1 MQEATSQDR
10 AASRADERSVLLWG
24 GLTLFLVGWAAVSVT
39 NAGETLFLK
48 RVGVDLLPLVF
59 LVNSG
64 LLAMTTYLVG
74 RRAAATEH
82 GHALT
87 LTLAVTAVLLL
98 LLWIG
103 AVLKLPG
110 VLGVLVVAAKQI
122 QAVALLVFWIAM
134 GGWVDSRQAKRLVP
148 PMLAGG
154 TLGAVLGSFT
164 SGPLGSAVGISSLIL
179 VAAVALSGAAAAT
192 LVLRAKTLVRLGG
205 AQPRRQRRDED
216 RLTLRRL
223 WKDSGLFRML
233 AVAGVLSG
241 MLAPVLYFL
250 FSVAADAATAGRN
263 GEQELLH
270 LYGNFRGFMNIAILA
285 LQLGGTSWLF
295 RHIGVPRAA
304 ILAPVI
310 SAAGFIA
317 FASVGGIAV
326 AITVMAAA
334 TLQDKALAEPAE
346 RTLATLFPEN
356 ARATVTALLDGPLKR
371 CSGAAGNLVVL
382 STITLG
388 AQTWLPVLA
397 APLALVWLGVAAAL
411 ARVYP
416 SLLLEA
422 AGQTRFGRGQAPDA
436 EQLDPRTTRQLAAS
450 LLDPDP
456 RQCRAT
462 CELLLE
468 APTEAAVGAI
478 AGALR
483 KAPGSNFSALLET
496 LDRLSTSRTDITERR
511 TRLSLQ
517 NAARAARKAAR
528 ERDDLIGFERARI
541 CMISG
546 MLGTGPDGDEQ
557 AALEALCGAPGSD
570 PALRLAGSFLRGE
583 DGVEAVLSAAAS
595 GDDADSRTIALHGL
609 RTLLLRADGAERPE
623 TVEQRLMAVAALL
636 ADTRT
641 RRQAGETLARIASR
655 HRGRLDR
662 TTEMFLA
669 YRQDPDPAVR
679 AALLRFIGAT
689 GNTAEAR
696 WAVGRLASADTPEVE
711 AATQCLR
718 ELGPDAIEVILESFH
733 CDGRRTRDA
742 LLPVLRDIPM
752 SAGQLTSLIEDELDE
767 IRHVMEL
774 ERQVGPVTT
783 SVLFRQRMRERVE
796 ESTRAA
802 LSLYATVYRDA
813 RIAELGPL
821 LERVRSGRERAVLLE
836 ALEALLPGGRTAPLM
851 RLLDS
856 GEESP
861 AAAETGT
868 AANAGIATT
877 NAGGPEATDAILR
890 RALTDR
896 DSLTRAF
903 LAASLEPA
911 SLERLGG
918 YDEIRPD
925 EPAHALV
932 PIHTRLVSREPDNKL
947 EDAAM
952 LSGVEIVLHLRALAL
967 FERLRTRELT
977 ELAGIVRQMSFERGK
992 RIVAEGDFDDC
1003 MYLVI
1008 EGTVE
1013 VTRRG
1018 ARLGELGAQDFFGE
1032 MAILDGETRSATVT
1046 ASNSVRLLRIDR
1058 DDLLRVMD
1066 ERPGIA
1072 ISICQTLSRRVREL
1086 NEAVRKLQQPSE
1098 SSGSK
1103 AH

>member
-1 MQEATSQDR
+1 
-10 AASRADERSVLLWG
+10 
-24 GLTLFLVGWAAVSVT
+24 
-39 NAGETLFLK
+39 
-48 RVGVDLLPLVF
+48 
-59 LVNSG
+59 
-64 LLAMTTYLVG
+64 
-74 RRAAATEH
+74 
-82 GHALT
+82 
-87 LTLAVTAVLLL
+87 
-98 LLWIG
+98 
-103 AVLKLPG
+103 
-110 VLGVLVVAAKQI
+110 
-122 QAVALLVFWIAM
+122 M

-164 SGPLGSAVGISSLIL
+164 SGPLGTAVGISSLVL
-179 VAAVALSGAAAAT
+179 VAAVALAGAALAT
-192 LVLRAKTLVRLGG
+192 RVLRTKTLVRLGG
-205 AQPRRQRRDED
+205 SQSREQQREEN
-216 RLTLRRL
+216 RLTLRQL
-223 WKDSGLFRML
+223 WADSGLFRML
-233 AVAGVLSG
+233 AAAGVLSG
-241 MLAPVLYFL
+241 MLAPVLYFV

-295 RHIGVPRAA
+295 RKIGVPRAA
-304 ILAPVI
+304 ILAPVVYT
-310 SAAGFIA
+310 AGFIG
-317 FASVGGIAV
+317 FASLGGIAV
-326 AITVMAAA
+326 AIAVMAAA

-356 ARATVTALLDGPLKR
+356 ARATVTALLDGLLKR
-371 CSGAAGNLVVL
+371 CGGAAGNLLVL

-388 AQTWLPVLA
+388 AQTWLPVIA
-397 APLALVWLGVAAAL
+397 APLAMVWLGVAAAL

-422 AGQTRFGRGQAPDA
+422 AAQTRFGRGQAPDA
-436 EQLDPRTTRQLAAS
+436 ELLDPRTTRQLAAS

-468 APTEAAVGAI
+468 APTEVAVGAI

-483 KAPGSNFSALLET
+483 KTPGNNLSVVLET
-496 LDRLSTSRTDITERR
+496 LDVLCTSRTDVAERR
-511 TRLSLQ
+511 TQLALQ
-517 NAARAARKAAR
+517 HAARAARKAAL
-528 ERDDLIGFERARI
+528 ERDDLTGFERARI
-541 CMISG
+541 CMISA
-546 MLGTGPDGDEQ
+546 MLGTGPDAAEQ
-557 AALEALCGAPGSD
+557 QTLETLCDAPGTD
-570 PALRLAGSFLRGE
+570 PSLRLAARFVRGE
-583 DGVEAVLSAAAS
+583 SGAEATLSAAAS
-595 GDDADSRTIALHGL
+595 GEDSDARTVALHGL
-609 RTLLLRADGAERPE
+609 QTLLLRADDVEQSVEQA
-623 TVEQRLMAVAALL
+623 VEQRLGAVAALL
-636 ADTRT
+636 ADPRT
-641 RRQAGETLARIASR
+641 RAQAAETLARIASR
-655 HRGRLDR
+655 HRDRLEQ
-662 TTEMFLA
+662 TTETFLA
-669 YRQDPDPAVR
+669 YQHDIDPSVR
-679 AALLRFIGAT
+679 ASLLRFIGAT

-696 WAVGRLASADTPEVE
+696 WAVGRLGSDDTPEVE
-711 AATQCLR
+711 AAAQCLR
-718 ELGPDAIEVILESFH
+718 ELGSDAIEVILESFH

-752 SAGQLTSLIEDELDE
+752 SAAQLTSLIDDELAE
-767 IRHVMEL
+767 IRHVMDL
-774 ERQVGPVTT
+774 EKQVGPVTT

-802 LSLYATVYRDA
+802 LSLYATVYRDD

-821 LERVRSGRERAVLLE
+821 LERVRGGRERAVLLE

-851 RLLDS
+851 RLL
-856 GEESP
+856 ESAEGPP
-861 AAAETGT
+861 AATERGT
-868 AANAGIATT
+868 AAKAGIGTAPRMETT
-877 NAGGPEATDAILR
+877 KAGGPEATDEILR

-903 LAASLEPA
+903 VAASLEPD
-911 SLERLGG
+911 SLARLGG
-918 YDEIRPD
+918 CDEIRPE

-932 PIHTRLVSREPDNKL
+932 PIHGRLGTSEPDDEL
-947 EDAAM
+947 EDGAM

-967 FERLRTRELT
+967 FEQLRTRELT
-977 ELAGIVRQMSFERGK
+977 ELAGIVRQMSFDRGT
-992 RIVAEGDFDDC
+992 RIVTEGDFDDC

-1018 ARLGELGAQDFFGE
+1018 ARLGELGAREFFGE

-1046 ASNSVRLLRIDR
+1046 ASSGVRLLRIDR

-1086 NEAVRKLQQPSE
+1086 NEAVRELQQPDKPKG
-1098 SSGSK
+1098 SSD
-1103 AH
+1103 H